1 MLHYGKSIS
10 GVGHDFS
17 IFRPMILF
25 DASIY
30 SARRNAL
37 MKVLGK
43 GIYLFPGATDQPLNY
58 KGNTYPFRQES
69 SFLYYFGH
77 PQPGLT
83 GIIDADQGKS
93 ILVGDDAGIED
104 VVWMGPQLTMA
115 ERIHHVDAD
124 EHMPSNA
131 LPGWLKGKEVHY
143 LPQHHADRIFYL
155 AEILGK
161 STDEIKA
168 GHSSPFVHAVIQQ
181 RSHKG
186 PEEIEQM
193 EHALH
198 ITHAIHSQINKS
210 ITPGKLEAHIRG
222 VAEGVAF
229 ANQGRLAYQAI
240 CTVNGHTLHN
250 NHYHRTLKHGDML
263 LCDIGAETMMGY
275 AGDITRSYPISPK
288 FSPQQAEIYDLV
300 LKAEMECIEAVKP
313 GVRYLDVHLQ
323 AAKIITEGLK
333 GIGLMK
339 GDVDE
344 AVAAGAHALFF
355 PHGLGHMIGLDVHD
369 MEGLGEDNVGYDATT
384 TRSKQFGTAYLR
396 LAKKLEKDFVLTVE
410 PGIYFIPELIDLW
423 QQEERFTDF
432 ICYDK
437 LDPYRHFTGIRI
449 EDNVLVTE
457 NGREILG
464 PEIPK
469 LRAEVERS

>member
-1 MLHYGKSIS
+1 
-10 GVGHDFS
+10 
-17 IFRPMILF
+17 MILF
-25 DASIY
+25 DSTIY

-37 MKVLGK
+37 MKALGK
-43 GIYLFPGATDQPLNY
+43 GVLLFPGATEQPFNY
-58 KGNTYPFRQES
+58 KGNTYPFRQDS

-83 GIIDADQGKS
+83 GIIDADTGKS
-93 ILVGDDAGIED
+93 ILVGDDAAIED
-104 VVWMGPQLTMA
+104 IVWIGPQLTMA
-115 ERIHHVDAD
+115 ERIHHIGAD
-124 EHMPSNA
+124 EHMPSA
-131 LPGWLKGKEVHY
+131 DLAAWLKGKEVHY

-155 AEILGK
+155 AALMGR

-168 GHSSPFVHAVIQQ
+168 GHSMPLVHAVIAQ
-181 RSHKG
+181 RSHKA

-198 ITHAIHSQINKS
+198 ITHAIHSQISKS
-210 ITPGKLEAHIRG
+210 ITPGKIEAHIRG

-250 NHYHRTLKHGDML
+250 NHYHRTLKPGDML
-263 LCDIGAETMMGY
+263 LCDIGAETMMSY
-275 AGDITRSYPISPK
+275 AGDITRSYPVSPK
-288 FSPQQAEIYDLV
+288 FSTQQAEIYDLV

-323 AAKIITEGLK
+323 AARIITDGLK
-333 GIGLMK
+333 DLGLMQ
-339 GDVDE
+339 GDTEE
-344 AVAAGAHALFF
+344 AVQAGAHALFF

-369 MEGLGEDNVGYDATT
+369 MEGLGEDNVGYDAET

-396 LAKKLEKDFVLTVE
+396 LAKKLEPGFVLTVE

-423 QQEERFTDF
+423 QKEGKFNAF
-432 ICYDK
+432 ICYNK

-457 NGREILG
+457 KGQQILG
-464 PEIPK
+464 PEIAK
-469 LRAEVERS
+469 QRSEVERDHS